1 MSEKQMIVFSIG
13 PVQSFIAAAR
23 KTEDLWSGSF
33 ILSYLIERAMKKL
46 VDEGV
51 NEEDFIYPKV
61 TENDLDPAK
70 KTDSNAN
77 VASWPNRLTAFAHG
91 TIDEVTDIVKKV
103 DSVVRQEFKRICLYG
118 INQVFPKHIQT
129 EHLMKQAI
137 NQIEQLLE
145 VYWVVQP
152 YEGKY
157 KEEKSQLEARLNAIK
172 NDRMYRQLPESGLTC
187 TVCAQRDALYMD
199 PFDNDATIKQIKEK
213 VKNTWS
219 QRSKKF
225 KGGNNDGRIRDDEF
239 LCSICIGKR
248 IARDY
253 FKKEV
258 YQNTSSFNPFPSV
271 IDIAGEYTY
280 FAILSMDGDNMGS
293 WFNNETLD
301 GAVKVSHA
309 LATFSRQVV
318 PCVIKH
324 NVNKKQANDY
334 LVYAGGDDVL
344 AFLPVDR
351 ALQVA
356 NELRQKFGMKGSKL
370 EEATASVGLM
380 IGHRKAPLHLLL
392 QESKRLESLAKSYV
406 HKQTNQEKNALAIAV
421 RTSSEKREAVVPWE
435 IQGEKT
441 SDLLLQ
447 IIKLLTND
455 LSDTFIYRFS
465 EVFSP
470 LMHYQGEDKNL
481 MIQTELQRL
490 IKRAAKVKKDEQELI
505 NITDK
510 LMALHNSMAS
520 TEEFIMLLKMLTF
533 FKRMEKRR
541 NSGE

>member
-219 QRSKKF
+219 QRSEKF
-225 KGGNNDGRIRDDEF
+225 KGKENDGRIRDDEY

-248 IARDY
+248 VAREY

-258 YQNTSSFNPFPSV
+258 YQQSSSFQSFPSV
-271 IDIAGEYTY
+271 LDIAGKYTY
-280 FAILSMDGDNMGS
+280 YAILSMDGDNMGS
-293 WFNNETLD
+293 WFNNKTSED
-301 GAVKVSHA
+301 AGKVSHA

-318 PCVIKH
+318 PNVIKNAKGH
-324 NVNKKQANDY
+324 

-344 AFLPVDR
+344 AFLPVDK

-356 NELRQKFGMKGSKL
+356 NELRIKFGAKGSGL
-370 EEATASVGLM
+370 EGATASVGLM
-380 IGHRKAPLHLLL
+380 IGHRKAPLHVLL
-392 QESKRLESLAKSYV
+392 QEAKRLEDLAKSYV
-406 HKQTNQEKNALAIAV
+406 HKDQHQEKNALAIAV
-421 RTSSEKREAVVPWE
+421 RTSSEKREAVVPWQ
-435 IQGEKT
+435 IQGEQT
-441 SDLLLQ
+441 SDLLFEL
-447 IIKLLTND
+447 IEWLTND

-470 LMHYQGEDKNL
+470 LMDYKGNNQNS
-481 MIQTELQRL
+481 MIQLELQRL
-490 IKRAAKVKKDEQELI
+490 IKRSIKVKKNEQEILTI
-505 NITDK
+505 SEK